1 MSVMCALY
9 HMASGEEE
17 TLITGC
23 TPHVPDMD
31 MDMVAI
37 TCQKH
42 SKSEIGRA
50 HV

>member
-9 HMASGEEE
+9 HMASVEEE

-31 MDMVAI
+31 MDMVAT

-42 SKSEIGRA
+42 SKS
-50 HV
+50 VFNNL